1 MSNDHFSAIADGYA
15 RYRPGYPPALYDWL
29 ASLPGRRELAWDCA
43 TGSGQAAVGLAGRF
57 RRVAA
62 TDFSAAQ
69 IARAE
74 ARPGVEY
81 RVAPADASGLPGSA
95 VDLITVAQALHW
107 FDLPAF
113 YAEARRV
120 LAPGGVVAAWC
131 YNLLDAGPRVNA
143 VVGRYYSGVVG
154 EYWPPERRLLE
165 AGYRT
170 LPFPFRE
177 VEPPRFE
184 MTAEWT
190 LGHLLGYLGT
200 WSATERYRRV
210 RGEDPLALVE
220 PGLREAWGDPEQARR
235 VRWPLY
241 LRVGYGDDRSARIA

>member
-1 MSNDHFSAIADGYA
+1 VGTDHFSAVADGYA
-15 RYRPGYPPALYDWL
+15 RYRPGYPTALYDWL
-29 ASLPGRRELAWDCA
+29 ASLPAGRALAWDCA
-43 TGSGQAAVGLAGRF
+43 TGSGQAAAGLAERF

-62 TDFSAAQ
+62 TDFSPAQ
-69 IARAE
+69 IARA
-74 ARPGVEY
+74 APRPGVEY
-81 RVAPADASGLPGSA
+81 RVAPAEASGLPA
-95 VDLITVAQALHW
+95 AAADLVTVAQALHW

-120 LAPGGVVAAWC
+120 LAPGGAVAAWC
-131 YNLLDAGPRVNA
+131 YNLLDTGPRINA
-143 VVGRYYSGVVG
+143 VIGRYYSQVVG

-177 VEPPRFE
+177 IEAPRFE

-190 LGHLLGYLGT
+190 LDHLLGYLGT

-210 RGEDPLALVE
+210 RGEDPLALVAD
-220 PGLREAWGDPEQARR
+220 GLRAAWGDPEEARR

-241 LRVGYGDDRSARIA
+241 LRVGYGDD

>member
-1 MSNDHFSAIADGYA
+1 MANDHFSAVADGYA
-15 RYRPGYPPALYDWL
+15 RYRPGYPAALYDWL
-29 ASLPGRRELAWDCA
+29 ASLPARRELAWDCA
-43 TGSGQAAVGLAGRF
+43 TGSGQAAAGLAERF
-57 RRVAA
+57 RRVVA

-69 IARAE
+69 IARAT
-74 ARPGVEY
+74 AGKGIEY
-81 RVAPADASGLPGSA
+81 RVAPADASGLPGA
-95 VDLITVAQALHW
+95 TVDLVTVAQALHW

-120 LAPGGVVAAWC
+120 LAPGGALASWC
-131 YNLLDAGPRVNA
+131 YNLLDTGPRVNA
-143 VVGRYYSGVVG
+143 VIGRYYSQVVG

-184 MTAEWT
+184 MSAEWT
-190 LGHLLGYLGT
+190 LDHLLGYLGT

-210 RGEDPLALVE
+210 RGEDPIALVAD
-220 PGLREAWGDPEQARR
+220 GLREAWGDPGRPRR

-241 LRVGYGDDRSARIA
+241 LRVGYGDGRPA